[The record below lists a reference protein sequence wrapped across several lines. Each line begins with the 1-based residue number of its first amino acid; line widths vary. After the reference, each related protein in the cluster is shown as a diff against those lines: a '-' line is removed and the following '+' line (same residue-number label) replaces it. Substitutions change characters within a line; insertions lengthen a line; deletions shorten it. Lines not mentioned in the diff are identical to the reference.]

1 MNISATN
8 YSQITRQ
15 VGFGNEDIEIER
27 KEVSIEDAER
37 IIKLS
42 EQLNDSFENIEQ
54 PKMKSAGGVLAS
66 VLGAGLAT
74 FVVGKCA
81 ATKVMTAFPS
91 LPEKFTNVMRKGA
104 NVVRDYADDVA
115 NGVKLTKGGKYSQT
129 VAKNIGKAE
138 AFAREQFIKYR
149 DKLGLEGLLT
159 NAVGV
164 ASIATI
170 APEVIKVDGNE
181 DGISDIA
188 QKNISAYKNA
198 LNSVGIVSELVS
210 SLS

>member
-8 YSQITRQ
+8 YSQMTKQ
-15 VGFGNEDIEIER
+15 VGFGNEDMEIER
-27 KEVSIEDAER
+27 NDVSIEDAEK

-42 EQLNDSFENIEQ
+42 EQLSDSFEKIEQ
-54 PKMKSAGGVLAS
+54 PKIKSAGGILAS
-66 VLGAGLAT
+66 LLGAGLAT

-81 ATKVMTAFPS
+81 ANKVMVAFPS
-91 LPEKFTNVMRKGA
+91 LPEKITNVMRKGA
-104 NVVRDYADDVA
+104 NIVRDYADDVA
-115 NGVKLTKGGKYSQT
+115 NGAKLQKGGKYTQT
-129 VAKNIGKAE
+129 IAKNVGKAE
-138 AFAREQFIKYR
+138 AFAREQFVKYR

-159 NAVGV
+159 NAVGI

-188 QKNISAYKNA
+188 QKNVSAYKNA
-198 LNSVGIVSELVS
+198 LNSVGIVSELVD